1 MYHGYDDDKSADAT
15 TVRLPPAPRLK
26 EEIENIVDH
35 QVVSTR
41 SRGYEKY
48 LVKWKVHPLSDCTWI
63 IDEELLDLIMIFM
76 TDPMLLTHQGLVL
89 LSRREMMEDYV
100 SNH

>member
-1 MYHGYDDDKSADAT
+1 M
-15 TVRLPPAPRLK
+15 K

-48 LVKWKVHPLSDCTWI
+48 LVKWKGHPLSNCTWT
-63 IDEELLDLIMIFM
+63 IDEELLALDHDLYDRLHAFNSSGSSSFKPGR
-76 TDPMLLTHQGLVL
+76 DDGGLCQQPLKTYKRRPKTFNYFFVL
-89 LSRREMMEDYV
+89 GV
-100 SNH
+100 F